1 MKRILALLLA
11 VGMLMTLCGC
21 GKDTSLSDITEK
33 KVIIAGFAVNQA
45 PFGYQTEN
53 GAYAGFDLD
62 LAQKIAAKLGVTL
75 NLRVLGEED
84 ASELLRTDSVDFLAG
99 NQALLDG
106 DDRGMLASDV
116 VFVNKIVVAVRAGAG
131 VESISQLE
139 AKKVGVVPNTAAEE
153 AFNGKR
159 ELKSKT
165 EKVEFATADEA
176 LAALN
181 DGSVDAIVAD
191 EMSIRAAV
199 KDGASVLMLEE
210 ALQERAYSFMVK
222 KGDTALKERINE
234 ILFELSSDGTL
245 QDLSIKWF
253 GADVTSIN

>member
-1 MKRILALLLA
+1 
-11 VGMLMTLCGC
+11 MTS
-21 GKDTSLSDITEK
+21 KFEK
-33 KVIIAGFAVNQA
+33 W
-45 PFGYQTEN
+45 
-53 GAYAGFDLD
+53 
-62 LAQKIAAKLGVTL
+62 
-75 NLRVLGEED
+75 
-84 ASELLRTDSVDFLAG
+84 
-99 NQALLDG
+99 
-106 DDRGMLASDV
+106 
-116 VFVNKIVVAVRAGAG
+116 
-131 VESISQLE
+131 LE
-139 AKKVGVVPNTAAEE
+139 C
-153 AFNGKR
+153 
-159 ELKSKT
+159 
-165 EKVEFATADEA
+165 ATADEA